1 MHKNWM
7 QHQDEENAPLE
18 QLWEISKDYKNEY
31 EPNVILGLSKLKTRI
46 AQDKKVGVSTKVIAI
61 NRRQWLGRIAATVVL
76 LVTCGFLF
84 TIFVNNSPDNQ
95 TLATTDTIMENV
107 LLPDGSTVWVNK
119 NSQLSFPTTFEGAER
134 VVELEGEA
142 FFQVTKNP
150 NQPFIVK
157 MPNSEVKVLGTA
169 FNVSAYPEEAT
180 TIVEVEE
187 GKVAFTASETAK
199 EVILTANEKI
209 VLNNANATLSDIQA
223 LDWTAT
229 AWKAKQLNFE
239 DKPISEIAIYLAT
252 NFQVELDFDKEKL
265 GNCPFN
271 ASLVKNTPEAIL
283 KKVDLAFPSIQL
295 KEVHSKYYQLNG
307 TCN

>member
-1 MHKNWM
+1 M

-18 QLWEISKDYKNEY
+18 QLWEISKDYKNDY
-31 EPNVILGLSKLKTRI
+31 EPNVALGLSKLKTRI
-46 AQDKKVGVSTKVIAI
+46 AQDKTVGVPTKVIAI
-61 NRRQWLGRIAATVVL
+61 NRRQWLGRIAAAVVL

-84 TIFVNNSPDNQ
+84 TIFVNNTLDIQ

-107 LLPDGSTVWVNK
+107 LLPDGSIVWVNK
-119 NSQLSFPTTFEGAER
+119 HSQLSFPTTFTGSER
-134 VVELEGEA
+134 VVELQGEA

-187 GKVAFTASETAK
+187 GKVAFTPSETTEA
-199 EVILTANEKI
+199 VILTANEKAI
-209 VLNNANATLSDIQA
+209 LNNADATLSTIQA
-223 LDWTAT
+223 LDWTTT

-239 DKPISEIAIYLAT
+239 DNQPIAEIAAYLMD
-252 NFQVELDFDKEKL
+252 NFEVTLDFDEEKI
-265 GNCPFN
+265 GDCTFN
-271 ASLVKNTPEAIL
+271 ATLVKNTPEAIL
-283 KKVDLAFPSIQL
+283 KRIDSAFPFMQL
-295 KEVHSKYYQLNG
+295 TEVHSKYYQLNG
-307 TCN
+307 TTCN

>member
-1 MHKNWM
+1 M
-7 QHQDEENAPLE
+7 QHQKEEHAPLE
-18 QLWEISKDYKNEY
+18 QLWGISKDYKNDY
-31 EPNVILGLSKLKTRI
+31 EPNVTLGLSKLKTRI
-46 AQDKKVGVSTKVIAI
+46 AQDKVVGGATKVIAI
-61 NRRQWLGRIAATVVL
+61 NRRQWLGRIAAAVVL

-84 TIFVNNSPDNQ
+84 TIFVNNSSDNQ
-95 TLATTDTIMENV
+95 VLATTDTIMENV

-119 NSQLSFPTTFEGAER
+119 HSQLSFPTTFTGADR
-134 VVELEGEA
+134 VVELQGEA

-150 NQPFIVK
+150 DQPFIVK

-180 TIVEVEE
+180 TIVEVTE
-187 GKVAFTASETAK
+187 GKVFFIASETAE

-209 VLNNANATLSDIQA
+209 VLNNVDATLSTIQA
-223 LDWTAT
+223 LDWTTT

-239 DKPISEIAIYLAT
+239 DDQPLSEIADYLMA
-252 NFQVELDFDKEKL
+252 NFQVELDFDEEKL

-271 ASLVKNTPEAIL
+271 SSLVKNTPEAIL